1 MKTYMPKGRQCRIL
15 QKLTCLMCA
24 NLSGETFFK
33 KCFFSSKWLKTMLTR
48 QISLLRSICRQYCAQ
63 IFFLSM
69 IHVETRSQYQVCFI
83 LGMYVGRL
91 VGRHLYVSW
100 RGPYFNKKIF
110 ESAAKTWDF
119 ESSTC
124 GDWTA
129 GEDIVKCTLH
139 PPKGIGVRYKFNF
152 GIF

>member
-33 KCFFSSKWLKTMLTR
+33 KCFFSKWLKTMLTR

-110 ESAAKTWDF
+110 ESSAKQKQA
-119 ESSTC
+119 SSRIIYVWIHKTQL
-124 GDWTA
+124 
-129 GEDIVKCTLH
+129 I
-139 PPKGIGVRYKFNF
+139 
-152 GIF
+152 

>member
-1 MKTYMPKGRQCRIL
+1 MPKGRQCRIL

-33 KCFFSSKWLKTMLTR
+33 KWLFSKWLKTMLTR

-110 ESAAKTWDF
+110 ESSAKSCMAYQSGRGKYKYKRECMTYVTWHIM
-119 ESSTC
+119 E
-124 GDWTA
+124 A
-129 GEDIVKCTLH
+129 
-139 PPKGIGVRYKFNF
+139 
-152 GIF
+152 

>member
-33 KCFFSSKWLKTMLTR
+33 KWLFSKWLKTMLTR

-110 ESAAKTWDF
+110 ESSAKL
-119 ESSTC
+119 SSALNWAC
-124 GDWTA
+124 PA
-129 GEDIVKCTLH
+129 SH
-139 PPKGIGVRYKFNF
+139 PSNF
-152 GIF
+152 PFQISDL

>member
-1 MKTYMPKGRQCRIL
+1 MQNFAKTYMPNVCQSVRRNFF
-15 QKLTCLMCA
+15 QKMA
-24 NLSGETFFK
+24 FF
-33 KCFFSSKWLKTMLTR
+33 SKWLKTMLTR

-100 RGPYFNKKIF
+100 RGPYFNKKYLRAPPSYATEPI
-110 ESAAKTWDF
+110 ESMDPLLSFRQVSNSLKQVSIHF
-119 ESSTC
+119 RQ
-124 GDWTA
+124 
-129 GEDIVKCTLH
+129 
-139 PPKGIGVRYKFNF
+139 VRICIHF
-152 GIF
+152 